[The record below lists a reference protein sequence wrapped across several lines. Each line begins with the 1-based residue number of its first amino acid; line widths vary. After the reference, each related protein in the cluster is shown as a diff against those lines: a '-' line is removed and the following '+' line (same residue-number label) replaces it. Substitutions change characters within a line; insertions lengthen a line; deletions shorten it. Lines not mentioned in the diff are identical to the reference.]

1 MMINNSKKEHAHS
14 DIFSRL
20 KVGKHIPMDDPEYSK
35 IGEEVN
41 RTLSLTRK
49 LNASTDVDEVRHYL
63 GEIIGEKVDE
73 NTTVFP
79 PFYTNVGRHIRLGRN
94 VFINHGCSFL
104 DLGGIIIE
112 DDVMIG
118 PRVNIT
124 SENHPVETEKRKTLV
139 PAAVTIKRNAWIG
152 SNATILP
159 GVTVGTNS
167 VVAAGAVVT
176 KDVPPNSVVGGVP
189 AKKIKQIEASN
200 SIYNPKGQTP

>member
-1 MMINNSKKEHAHS
+1 MKEKSFSMVPNSSKKVYTDN
-14 DIFSRL
+14 DIFDRL
-20 KVGKHIPMDDPEYSK
+20 KAGEPIPMDDPEYPK

-41 RTLSLTRK
+41 RTIRLSNK
-49 LNASTDVDEVRHYL
+49 LNAATSVDEIRTYL
-63 GEIIGEKVDE
+63 AEIIGEPVDE
-73 NTTVFP
+73 STTVFT
-79 PFYTNVGRHIRLGRN
+79 PFHTNVGKFIELGRN

-152 SNATILP
+152 ANATILP
-159 GVTVGTNS
+159 GVTVDTNS

-176 KDVPPNSVVGGVP
+176 KDVPANTVVAGVP
-189 AKKIKQIEASN
+189 AKTIKQIEE
-200 SIYNPKGQTP
+200 PKQYH